1 MRAVEL
7 RARDGQEERRALEGE
22 VKRGAVEVE
31 RFLVLE
37 GGTKCETAEAL
48 GVSRRT
54 LRNWERRG
62 EAPLPPRGKP
72 RQVVDGTARSAI
84 TERLEAVGPSLGVEP
99 LKARFPEVPR
109 RAIEGIVDAYREGY
123 AWAHARSELTWHVP
137 GAVWAVDH
145 TESPERRAIIAVR
158 DLAARRVLEWSESPQ
173 TCDAVIAVLERVVR
187 DRGAPLVLKSDRH
200 SSFTAHG
207 TMAFLNSHGILHLLS
222 PPHCPSYNG
231 SIESTIRW
239 LKLWTCHQAMLLG
252 NDFEWGPEALERAKE
267 IANGGVAYGPTI
279 PDGLREVFTESV
291 EVLEASL
298 LEEAG
303 LDRSG
308 HDEPKLR
315 VLARRTAMERALVA
329 HGILQVR
336 RGRIPLRIGS
346 RPWAR
351 IA

>member
-1 MRAVEL
+1 VIA
-7 RARDGQEERRALEGE
+7 
-22 VKRGAVEVE
+22 
-31 RFLVLE
+31 
-37 GGTKCETAEAL
+37 
-48 GVSRRT
+48 
-54 LRNWERRG
+54 
-62 EAPLPPRGKP
+62 
-72 RQVVDGTARSAI
+72 
-84 TERLEAVGPSLGVEP
+84 ERLETVGPSLGVEP
-99 LKARFPEVPR
+99 LKACFPEVPR
-109 RAIEGIVDAYREGY
+109 RAIQGIVEEYRERYGR
-123 AWAHARSELTWHVP
+123 AHALSELTWYLP

-173 TCDAVIAVLERVVR
+173 TSDAVIEVLERVVR
-187 DRGAPLVLKSDRH
+187 DRGAPLVLKSDQH
-200 SSFTAHG
+200 SSFTAHD
-207 TMAFLNSHGILHLLS
+207 TRAFLNSHGILHLLS

-231 SIESTIRW
+231 SVESTIRW

-267 IANGGVAYGPTI
+267 IANGRVASGPTI
-279 PDGLREVFTESV
+279 PDGLRDVFTESV
-291 EVLEASL
+291 EKLEASL

-308 HDEPKLR
+308 HDEPELR